1 MSMHDL
7 SAQAADRKSEPR
19 TLSLG
24 EGIREALTEAV
35 QRDRNVLIMA
45 EGVDDPSSVY
55 GTTKGLTAEA
65 FPAQVIEM
73 PVSENGLMGVAI
85 GAAMM
90 GKRPVINL
98 HRVEFAL
105 LAIEQLFNNAAKA
118 HYVSNGAH
126 RVPIV
131 VRMVVGRG
139 WGQGPEHSQSLEAV
153 FAHIPGLKVVMP
165 AMPADSKGMIA
176 AAVEDD
182 NPVVVIEHRWCHY
195 ATGDVP
201 TGYYKTDLDGPH
213 RLRDGGDVT
222 VVSTSYMTLESLR
235 AADALEKV
243 GVKLD
248 LFDLRVLRPLNLD
261 PITQSVRRTGRLL
274 TVDTGFRMFGVGGEI
289 ISEMVQ
295 NEFSALQAAPRRIG
309 LPPHPTPSSRGLV
322 VGFYPDA
329 QRIVAEVAQL
339 LDLPAATVEAVQS
352 ELNEQRKEIPVDV
365 PDPYFR
371 GPF

>member
-7 SAQAADRKSEPR
+7 SAESQAEPR

-24 EGIREALTEAV
+24 EGIREALIEAV
-35 QRDRNVLIMA
+35 HRDQNVLIMA

-65 FPAQVIEM
+65 YPKQVIEM

-90 GKRPVINL
+90 GKRPVISL

-153 FAHIPGLKVVMP
+153 FAHVPGLKVVMP
-165 AMPADSKGMIA
+165 AMPADAKGLIA

-201 TGYYKTDLDGPH
+201 AGYHKTDLDGPK
-213 RLRDGGDVT
+213 RLREGNDVT
-222 VVSTSYMTLESLR
+222 VVSTSYMTLESVR
-235 AADALEKV
+235 AADALRKV
-243 GVKLD
+243 GVNLD

-261 PITQSVRRTGRLL
+261 PIAQSVRRTGRLL
-274 TVDTGFRMFGVGGEI
+274 AVDTGFRMFGIGGEI
-289 ISEMVQ
+289 VSEMAQ
-295 NEFSALQAAPRRIG
+295 SEFSALKAPPRRIG

-329 QRIVAEVAQL
+329 QRIVSEVAAL
-339 LDLPAATVEAVQS
+339 LDLPPETVAAVQS
-352 ELNEQRKEIPVDV
+352 ELTEQRKDIPVDV